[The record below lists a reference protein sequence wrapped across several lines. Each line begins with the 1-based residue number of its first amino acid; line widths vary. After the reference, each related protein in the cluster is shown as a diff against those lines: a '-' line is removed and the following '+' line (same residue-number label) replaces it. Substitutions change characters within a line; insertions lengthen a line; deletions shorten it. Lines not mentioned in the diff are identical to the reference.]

1 MTQYKKP
8 GLLHIRSKRQY
19 KKMTD
24 RHKTRKYIKIFI
36 IVILIIIFVGYTIY
50 EIQKIILG
58 PQIEVLYPKNGIM
71 ISNSFTEISGIAKNI
86 KEISLNDRKIY
97 IDEQGNFKEQLLLA
111 YGYNVL
117 VLKASDKFGRKIDKV
132 IEVIYK

>member
-1 MTQYKKP
+1 
-8 GLLHIRSKRQY
+8 
-19 KKMTD
+19 MTD

-36 IVILIIIFVGYTIY
+36 IVILIIIFVGYTLY
-50 EIQKIILG
+50 EIQKIVLG
-58 PQIEVLYPKNGIM
+58 PQIEVLYPQNGIM

-117 VLKASDKFGRKIDKV
+117 VLKASDKFGRKTEKV